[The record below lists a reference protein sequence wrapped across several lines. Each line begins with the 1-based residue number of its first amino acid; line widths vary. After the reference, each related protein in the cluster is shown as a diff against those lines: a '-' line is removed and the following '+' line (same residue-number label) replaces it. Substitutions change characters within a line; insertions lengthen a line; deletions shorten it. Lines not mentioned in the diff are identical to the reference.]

1 MSLIYKSLQRL
12 EERSDSLNQT
22 PGLDWEDQRRVSAHR
37 PVKLLLACIVM
48 SILLFLAIGVWSL
61 ESGSSD
67 QEGAVPAVLAEKGMN
82 SSRDIGQ
89 RKQAGDPSV
98 KQVRPE
104 VQHAD
109 HEVPA
114 LQQGRAELQADSPAN
129 PADRTFP
136 LKQAVQGN
144 ASRRSPGFTRKDDVS
159 PPELVGAE
167 VSQDN
172 QIIRLSLEFTSR
184 PEVTTSRHEE
194 DGLVSVHFTRGSV
207 GRRALFR
214 LLSDQDWKIIKA
226 SIHDQGRHLALAI
239 PGVQEVTHFI
249 LPTGMTYGPRVVCD
263 VLLSPSKQP
272 AMNPAGDAFMGSLR
286 ADARNGMKNGTSQ
299 VPSPKAAGVQQ
310 AQDQATNSSIGTRH
324 DRFPR
329 PAAAKPA
336 VPLDPSGP
344 VQNPQTTNS
353 EIRTGQPDMTKTVRA
368 PKSPGEQAEKLM
380 LAANSAL
387 NKGDWF
393 QAEEFLRQ
401 ALSKAPAHVQARQ
414 TLASIHIRTGRAQ
427 QAKQV
432 LRLGLDHAP
441 EAIILRSL
449 LAGILIREKDWSGV
463 LKVLNHESR
472 PQINEQP
479 EYFAMMAYTFR
490 KREDFAQAAHLY
502 SSLCRMQ
509 PDTGTWWI
517 GLGLSREGLNEAS
530 AAARAYETALECQ
543 NLTAPL
549 RAFVQD
555 RKRTVTAQQ

>member
-48 SILLFLAIGVWSL
+48 SILLFLALGVWSL

-67 QEGAVPAVLAEKGMN
+67 QEGAVPAVLAEKGTN

-109 HEVPA
+109 HEGPA
-114 LQQGRAELQADSPAN
+114 LQQGRSELQADSPAN
-129 PADRTFP
+129 PAGRTFP
-136 LKQAVQGN
+136 LEQAVQGN
-144 ASRRSPGFTRKDDVS
+144 ASRRSPGFTRKDGLS

-172 QIIRLSLEFTSR
+172 HRIRLSLEFTSR

-194 DGLVSVHFTRGSV
+194 NGLVSVHFTRGSV

-239 PGVQEVTHFI
+239 SGVQEVTHFI
-249 LPTGMTYGPRVVCD
+249 LPAGMTYGPRVVCD
-263 VLLSPSKQP
+263 VLLSPSTQP
-272 AMNPAGDAFMGSLR
+272 ALNPAGDSLMGSLR
-286 ADARNGMKNGTSQ
+286 ADARSGMKNGTSQ
-299 VPSPKAAGVQQ
+299 VPSQKAAGVQQ
-310 AQDQATNSSIGTRH
+310 AQHQATNSSIGTRH
-324 DRFPR
+324 DRSPG
-329 PAAAKPA
+329 PSSAKPA
-336 VPLDPSGP
+336 VSLDPSGP
-344 VQNPQTTNS
+344 VQNPQTTDP
-353 EIRTGQPDMTKTVRA
+353 EPRKGQPDMAKTVRA
-368 PKSPGEQAEKLM
+368 PKSPGEQAEEFM
-380 LAANSAL
+380 LAANAAL
-387 NKGDWF
+387 NKGEWF
-393 QAEEFLRQ
+393 QAVKLLRQ
-401 ALSKAPAHVQARQ
+401 ALSKTPAHARARQ

-432 LRLGLDHAP
+432 LRLGLDHGP
-441 EAIILRSL
+441 EAINLRSL

-463 LKVLNHESR
+463 LEVLNHESR
-472 PQINEQP
+472 PQIDEQP
-479 EYFAMMAYTFR
+479 EYFAMMAYAFR

-509 PDTGTWWI
+509 PDTGTWWV

-543 NLTAPL
+543 DLTAPL